1 MRLVVM
7 FLFSFISP
15 TQSFHVFIGFP
26 RTTASTKR
34 SFSWRQHAPAPSLA
48 SNHITCLHPTKQQ
61 PRKSATALACYLMP
75 VCAMS
80 PSVSAFVALIVST
93 LIGVLS
99 ESFVSNIGI
108 LVTLL
113 TAAAL
118 SNLRLVPLLH
128 PFYDLCW
135 NIFLPGSL
143 AFLLLSSSSNENHGD
158 RNASINN
165 VQVAE
170 TVKRVAVPFVIGSIG
185 SILGCIASFL
195 ICQRWQTLW
204 LPPTSAGVAASCL
217 CASYVGGSVNFFATA
232 NLLSSTQ
239 SDLMASMA
247 TADLVVMAIYF
258 VFLTAAIQSKRLQR
272 LFDGT
277 ENATDSNGKRIN
289 EDLNMNVN
297 SEFRIDA
304 SEEHRNQASRGDAVM
319 ATMMV
324 SSLAF
329 LLVQIANRV
338 ERYVSNAVH
347 LPGTACATIAL
358 LTTLFKKFVPNTSDE
373 WKRMQ
378 RVAGPLSNLCLY
390 VFFASLGVRASIG
403 NALMDGPSCLWFSMT
418 ALCIHVVITLG
429 GSLVWKRIFNA
440 QIRLQHVLVAS
451 NAAIGGP
458 ATAAAF
464 CGQVPNM
471 ASGLTLAATIWGV
484 VGYAVG
490 TSIGVALSR
499 FLSGMI

>member
-1 MRLVVM
+1 MASARKLRNYGRHRPQCDLLLCSSSLLYLQHSLSRYWVVCREQLHQQSDH
-7 FLFSFISP
+7 FL
-15 TQSFHVFIGFP
+15 GD
-26 RTTASTKR
+26 
-34 SFSWRQHAPAPSLA
+34 
-48 SNHITCLHPTKQQ
+48 NTCLLQLLHQITLLVWILQSRQ
-61 PRKSATALACYLMP
+61 PRKSATSLACYLIP
-75 VCAMS
+75 VCAIS
-80 PSVSAFVALIVST
+80 PSVSASVALIVST

-143 AFLLLSSSSNENHGD
+143 AFLLLSSSSNENDGD

-247 TADLVVMAIYF
+247 TADLMVMAIYF

-277 ENATDSNGKRIN
+277 ENSTDSNGKRIN

-297 SEFRIDA
+297 SEFRKDA

-338 ERYVSNAVH
+338 ERYVCECSASTWYCVCDDCSLDYTIQKVCTKYKWRVETNATS
-347 LPGTACATIAL
+347 GR
-358 LTTLFKKFVPNTSDE
+358 TTE
-373 WKRMQ
+373 
-378 RVAGPLSNLCLY
+378 
-390 VFFASLGVRASIG
+390 
-403 NALMDGPSCLWFSMT
+403 
-418 ALCIHVVITLG
+418 
-429 GSLVWKRIFNA
+429 
-440 QIRLQHVLVAS
+440 
-451 NAAIGGP
+451 
-458 ATAAAF
+458 
-464 CGQVPNM
+464 
-471 ASGLTLAATIWGV
+471 
-484 VGYAVG
+484 
-490 TSIGVALSR
+490 
-499 FLSGMI
+499 